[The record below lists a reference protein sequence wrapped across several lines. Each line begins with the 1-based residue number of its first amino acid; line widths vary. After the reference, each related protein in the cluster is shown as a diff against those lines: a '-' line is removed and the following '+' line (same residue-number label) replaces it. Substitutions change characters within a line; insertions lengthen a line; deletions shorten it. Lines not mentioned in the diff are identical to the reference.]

1 MVRSSQK
8 SRRAILAGRV
18 RRPAEFDDMLNEL
31 RESGVF
37 ATYKDALVFAAAL
50 GFRRGNRKSFK
61 KSSEPIDLDIFRG
74 DFDRTIMSILAIE
87 ETDDPTMIAPSSEDA
102 RVLCFEEYANG
113 GLEIMKREIWDGK
126 QDWRDGLL
134 ALVQR
139 EEEDHTMLD
148 DITELANF

>member
-1 MVRSSQK
+1 M
-8 SRRAILAGRV
+8 AARV

-31 RESGVF
+31 REGGFFS
-37 ATYKDALVFAAAL
+37 TYKDVLVFAAAL
-50 GFRRGNRKSFK
+50 GFRRGNRKEFK
-61 KSSEPIDLDIFRG
+61 KSSEPIDLEIFRG
-74 DFDRTIMSILAIE
+74 DFDRTVMSILAIE
-87 ETDDPTMIAPSSEDA
+87 ESGDPKMIAPSNEVA

-126 QDWRDGLL
+126 QDWREGLL

-139 EEEDHTMLD
+139 EEDEHTMLD

>member
-1 MVRSSQK
+1 M
-8 SRRAILAGRV
+8 AARV

-31 RESGVF
+31 REAGLF
-37 ATYKDALVFAAAL
+37 GTYKDALVFAAAL
-50 GFRRGNRKSFK
+50 GFRRGSRKAFK

-74 DFDRTIMSILAIE
+74 DFDRTIMNILAVE
-87 ETDDPTMIAPSSEDA
+87 EADDPIMIAPSSEDA

-134 ALVQR
+134 ALVQH
-139 EEEDHTMLD
+139 EEEEHTMLD
-148 DITELANF
+148 DITELADF

>member
-1 MVRSSQK
+1 MFLS
-8 SRRAILAGRV
+8 
-18 RRPAEFDDMLNEL
+18 
-31 RESGVF
+31 
-37 ATYKDALVFAAAL
+37 
-50 GFRRGNRKSFK
+50 
-61 KSSEPIDLDIFRG
+61 
-74 DFDRTIMSILAIE
+74 AIE
-87 ETDDPTMIAPSSEDA
+87 ETDDPTMIAPSSEEA

-139 EEEDHTMLD
+139 EEEEHTMLD